1 MTIKIV
7 LVGGGGREDAL
18 GRLIV
23 RTGAELITVMP
34 NQNPSLSSISS
45 KIIKLDASKPLDCVP
60 EILNVKPDLVYIGPD
75 GTLDTDLSNK
85 LSSNG
90 IKVASPTRAAF
101 RIESSKDYM
110 RTIMKR
116 YSIPGIVPFHVL
128 DEAYEVEKIINESEK
143 EYAIKPVGLTGGK
156 GVKVMGDQL
165 PDRKSALSYAKSIL
179 RKDKKVLLEEKIIG
193 HEFSL
198 QAFTDGIRISSMPIA
213 QDYKR
218 AYEGD
223 LGPNTGGM
231 GSISGADH
239 SLPFLRE
246 DTPSKALNIMKK
258 ILDAMSSDGNL
269 FRGIL
274 YGQFMQT
281 PKDLYLIEMNG
292 RFADPEGMNV
302 LNLFRGNISDILF
315 SIAEGKLVT
324 QNDSK
329 FINKATVLKYIVP
342 KGYGEN
348 PVPGKLKLDITN
360 MPEDLTIYYSA
371 VNGSLTEFEMTKS
384 RAIALISRAETIEEA
399 SASVES
405 NLWRIEGEYH
415 IRHDIGSPELMKKK
429 MEMYRE

>member
-315 SIAEGKLVT
+315 SIAEGKLAT